1 MFVLALSVNLIFF
14 IAGILQGILLA
25 AVSYFHPKGDK
36 SVNIFLSLYIICVTA
51 LMLIPVVQELF
62 SWQAMFYL
70 MPFPLLIGPFLYL
83 YVRSFKETITWRKAW
98 PHFLLFFVFL
108 ILDYA
113 FIPSLISKYPASHQM
128 PEEILLNP
136 VSNVRIGI
144 RILRNVQMIVYYFLA
159 LRALTS
165 YQKSIQ
171 HIYSEI
177 SRINLTW
184 LRWVINGYLF
194 LIISLVVLFYF
205 VYQFPEQFELLV
217 GINMAIITPYLYI
230 ITIKGLTQ
238 ATLWQMKANGKKENI
253 EKEILQAEA
262 IESLKKEQV
271 KIQPPKKQPETK
283 IDEIASRILHT
294 MEQDKLYQE
303 ADLTLQNLADRI
315 QVPSYQV
322 SQAINDRMNKNF
334 YDLVNSYRVEEAKRL
349 LLDAKNNNYTILSV
363 GFDAGF
369 NSKTTF
375 NTVFKK
381 FTGLTPSEF
390 RAKQKNQLLAGQ
402 K

>member
-1 MFVLALSVNLIFF
+1 MPVLALSVNIIFF
-14 IAGILQGILLA
+14 IAGILQGLLLA

-36 SVNIFLSLYIICVTA
+36 SVNLFLSLYIICVTA

-83 YVRSFKETITWRKAW
+83 YVRSFKETITWHKAW
-98 PHFLLFFVFL
+98 PHFLLFVLFL

-113 FIPSLISKYPASHQM
+113 FIPSLFSKYPASHKV

-136 VSNVRIGI
+136 VSNLRIGI
-144 RILRNVQMIVYYFLA
+144 RVLRNIQMIIYYFLA
-159 LRALTS
+159 LRALTL

-171 HIYSEI
+171 HLFSEI

-194 LIISLVVLFYF
+194 LVISLIVLFYF
-205 VYQFPEQFELLV
+205 VFQFPEQFELLV

-238 ATLWQMKANGKKENI
+238 ATLWKMNANVKKESL
-253 EKEILQAEA
+253 EKDMREA
-262 IESLKKEQV
+262 AARESLKKEEV
-271 KIQPPKKQPETK
+271 KILPGRRQLDTK
-283 IDEIASRILHT
+283 IDEIAARIIHT

-303 ADLTLQNLADRI
+303 ADLTLQNLADKI
-315 QVPSYQV
+315 QLPSYQV
-322 SQAINDRMNKNF
+322 SQAINDGMKKNF

-349 LLDAKNNNYTILSV
+349 LLDVKNNNFTILSV
-363 GFDAGF
+363 GFEAGF

-381 FTGLTPSEF
+381 FTGLTPTEF
-390 RAKQKNQLLAGQ
+390 RAKQKDHLLSEQ